1 MIFKR
6 FFTALNDHGRS
17 LQERIFSIIPLVGL
31 LSMFLVII
39 ISVIVG
45 DDIVATIILVVC
57 LLFFTIVVRASIKK
71 RRVQLGAT
79 IIALVLVLIMLPVA
93 FIFGGSIYSASP
105 LWFVFG
111 FAYIGMTVEGKRKY
125 VLLGIGAL
133 TTAII
138 YYIAYSFP
146 EIVSPHSTKAAYIDS
161 FTGVVLVSALLTV
174 MIIFQNQ
181 VYKSENELMQEQK
194 KEIEELSQARNQFFS
209 SVSHEIR
216 TPIDSI
222 LGFNE
227 LVLRSDSLEEVA
239 ENAENIKSASRIL
252 LSLINDVL
260 DLSKL
265 ESGNMEIVP
274 TEYDLAGMLSET
286 INLIWESASRKGLA
300 LYVDVDKTIPRRLIG
315 DDVRIEQ
322 ILINLLN
329 NAVKFTSEGSIKI
342 SVKWKPLQN
351 KQIMISFSI
360 EDTGMGIRRDNM
372 PYLFDEFK
380 RVNVEQTKGI
390 SGTGLGL
397 TIAKQLT
404 EQMQGEIQVN
414 SIYTKGSTFTVSIPQ
429 EIVREEPIGDVALET
444 LKKRETDQ
452 FYRQSFEAPDCRI
465 LIVDDNTM
473 NRMVTAKL
481 LKDTKMVID
490 QAESGQECLSRC
502 GDDEYDCI
510 FLDIEMPEM
519 DGITCLKQI
528 KSQVGGLNKET
539 PVIVLTAHSS
549 ADDQVK
555 YRAAGFD
562 GYLLK
567 PVSGEMLENTLLRVL
582 PADKV
587 RRITPMYIDPE
598 DQKLVSSRERL
609 PILIT
614 TESACDLPKRL
625 IENLRI
631 PVIPLYIRT
640 NTGLFLDGVEAE
652 TEGVLKYMREGGADN
667 LSVDIPSVQEYEDFF
682 AAHLSDAENIIHIS
696 MSGKAGGAFHVA
708 SEAAASFDKITVVDS
723 ESLSS
728 GMGILVLEAVRLAQ
742 EGKNVQDC
750 VAELDVMKKR
760 IHTSFLID
768 NIDYLIRMGRIKRRT
783 GGFSRVFMLKPAVLF
798 RDGRGSLGRM
808 MIGSVT
814 KCRKGYVEDQLTKFS
829 PIDKKTLFITHTDL
843 TSSEIDDIKKWVNS
857 IMSFDE
863 IIVQRESASMAAI
876 HGSGAFGLLYML
888 GESERNGYFDR
899 R

>member
-6 FFTALNDHGRS
+6 LFKSAYDHTLS
-17 LQERIFSIIPLVGL
+17 LQERVFSVIPVVGL
-31 LSMFLVII
+31 ISMVVIVFMSILVQDDPITTAVLALGLII
-39 ISVIVG
+39 FSVIVR
-45 DDIVATIILVVC
+45 ISV
-57 LLFFTIVVRASIKK
+57 KK

-79 IIALVLVLIMLPVA
+79 IIGLALVLVILPVS
-93 FIFGGSIYSASP
+93 FIFGGGLHGGSP
-105 LWFVFG
+105 LWFIFG
-111 FAYIGMTVEGKRKY
+111 LSFIGMTVEGSRKY
-125 VLLGIGAL
+125 ILLGLGAV
-133 TTAII
+133 TTAIS
-138 YYIAYSFP
+138 YYVAYRFP
-146 EIVSPHSTKAAYIDS
+146 DLVTQHTIEAAYLDS
-161 FTGVVLVSALLTV
+161 FTSVVLVSLLLTT
-174 MIIFQNQ
+174 MILFQIQ
-181 VYKSENELMQEQK
+181 VYKSENALMQEQK
-194 KEIEELSQARNQFFS
+194 KEIEELSQTRNQFFS

-227 LVLRSDSLEEVA
+227 LILRADPSEEIA
-239 ENAENIKSASRIL
+239 ENAENIKSSSRIL

-260 DLSKL
+260 DMSKL
-265 ESGNMEIVP
+265 EAGRMEIVP

-300 LYVDVDKTIPRRLIG
+300 LHVDVDKTIPRRLMG

-329 NAVKFTSEGSIKI
+329 NAIKFTNEGSVKI

-351 KQIMISFSI
+351 KQIMVIFSI
-360 EDTGMGIRRDNM
+360 EDTGMGIKRDAM

-390 SGTGLGL
+390 KGTGLGL
-397 TIAKQLT
+397 TIVKMLT
-404 EQMQGEIQVN
+404 EQMHGEIQVN

-429 EIVREEPIGDVALET
+429 EIVKEEPIGDMALET
-444 LKKRETDQ
+444 LKKREIEQ
-452 FYRQSFEAPDCRI
+452 FYRQSFEAPNCRL
-465 LIVDDNTM
+465 LIVDDNMM

-481 LKDTKMVID
+481 LKDTKMDID
-490 QAESGQECLSRC
+490 QVESGQECLTRC
-502 GDDEYDCI
+502 SDVEYDCI
-510 FLDIEMPEM
+510 FMDIQMPEM
-519 DGITCLKQI
+519 DGVSCLKQLR
-528 KSQVGGLNKET
+528 SQIGGMNKQT
-539 PVIVLTAHSS
+539 PVIVITAHSS

-587 RRITPMYIDPE
+587 HRITPTYIDPE
-598 DQKLVSSRERL
+598 DEKLISSRERL

-614 TESACDLPKRL
+614 TESACDLPKRT
-625 IENLRI
+625 IESFRL
-631 PVIPLYIRT
+631 PVIPLYIKT
-640 NTGLFLDGVEAE
+640 STGLFLDGVEAE
-652 TEGVLKYMREGGADN
+652 TEGVLKYMREGGSEN
-667 LSVDIPSVQEYEDFF
+667 LFVDIPTVQEYEDFF

-708 SEAAASFDKITVVDS
+708 SEAAASFDKVTVVDS

-728 GMGILVLEAVRLAQ
+728 GIGLLVLEAIRMAQ
-742 EGKNVQDC
+742 EGKNVQEC
-750 VAELDVMKKR
+750 VQELNIIKKR

-783 GGFSRVFMLKPAVLF
+783 GGFSRLFMLRPAILF
-798 RDGRGSLGRM
+798 REGRGSLGRM
-808 MIGSVT
+808 MIGSVA
-814 KCRKGYVEDQLTKFS
+814 KCRKGYIEDQLTKFG
-829 PIDKKTLFITHTDL
+829 PIDKKKLFIAHSDL
-843 TSSEIDDIKKWVNS
+843 SSSEIEEIKKMVEK
-857 IMSFDE
+857 IITFDE
-863 IIVQRESASMAAI
+863 IIVQKESASMAAI

-888 GESERNGYFDR
+888 GESGNG
-899 R
+899 